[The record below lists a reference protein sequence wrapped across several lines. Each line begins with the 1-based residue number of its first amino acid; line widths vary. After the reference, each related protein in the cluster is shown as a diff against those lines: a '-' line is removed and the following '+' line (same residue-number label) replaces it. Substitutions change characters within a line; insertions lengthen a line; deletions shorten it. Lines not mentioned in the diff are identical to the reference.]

1 MNGNSNRR
9 GRVRDLYVLML
20 SVHGLMRGHGLELGR
35 DADTGGQTLYVIE
48 LAKSLGR
55 HPRVEQVD
63 VLTRLVDDPAVSPDY
78 AVPCEPLG
86 ERASLVRLAC
96 GSRRYLR
103 KESLW
108 NHLDQLIDRTLIYL
122 RQQPRLPD
130 VIHSHYADAGYVGV
144 HLSQLL
150 GIPLV
155 HTGHSLGRCKRQRL
169 LDHGRREQAIDR
181 QFNFIRRIAAE
192 EAVLAHASLVI
203 TSTAQESSEQ
213 YGLYNNHQPART
225 TVIAPGTDTSRFA
238 PPSRE
243 AIPPHIPAL
252 IDRFFAQPRKPL
264 ILAICRPEMRK
275 NLSRLVAAFGESR
288 ELRERANLAIVAG
301 NRDDIRSMD
310 EAQADV
316 LRDLLLDVDRYDLWG
331 SVALP
336 KQHQPDDIP
345 ALYRLAAQRRGVFVN
360 PALTEPFGLTLIE
373 AAASG
378 LPVVATRDGGPPD
391 ILVHCENG
399 VLVDPLASA
408 DIARGLLAVVSD
420 TRTWQRYARRGI
432 GGVARNYT
440 WDAHVDKYLKA
451 VDRVV
456 HRTRK
461 QVRRERVVQRPAA
474 NPMPYVQRMLV
485 SDIDNTLIG
494 DRAGL
499 ATLVRVLRERPRS
512 FGFGVATGRH
522 LPSALEAL
530 RQARVPLPDV
540 LITAVGTEI
549 HYGPGMHSDAG
560 WQRHIQHLWRRDAL
574 AALFE
579 DVPGL
584 MLQSDDQQTEF
595 KLSFDVDPHAMPG
608 LREIDRRLR
617 QVRLHANLVYSHQ
630 AYLDVLPV
638 RASKGQAIRYLAYK
652 WELPLNA
659 FLVAGDSGN
668 DLEMLA
674 GDTQAVVVSNH
685 SAELDTLR
693 GMDQVYFA
701 ATPCASGILEGM
713 THYGLLH
720 APAPDS
726 PKEAACSMP

>member
-1 MNGNSNRR
+1 M
-9 GRVRDLYVLML
+9 RDLYVLML
-20 SVHGLMRGHGLELGR
+20 SVHGLMRGHDLELGR

-48 LAKSLGR
+48 LARALGR

-63 VLTRLVDDPAVSPDY
+63 VLTRLVDDPTVSPDY
-78 AVPCEPLG
+78 AVPTEMLG
-86 ERASLVRLAC
+86 ERARLVRLPF
-96 GSRRYLR
+96 GPRRYLR

-108 NHLDQLIDRTLIYL
+108 NHLDQLVDRTISHL

-130 VIHSHYADAGYVGV
+130 IIHSHYADAGHVGV
-144 HLSQLL
+144 QLSQLL

-169 LDHGRREQAIDR
+169 LDHGRRAQAIER
-181 QFNFIRRIAAE
+181 QFNFVRRIAAE
-192 EAVLAHASLVI
+192 EAALAQASLVV
-203 TSTAQESSEQ
+203 TSTAQESVEQ
-213 YGLYNNHQPART
+213 YGLYDHHQPSRMA
-225 TVIAPGTDTSRFA
+225 VIPPGTDTSRFS
-238 PPSRE
+238 PPGGE
-243 AIPPHIPAL
+243 PIPPHVPAL
-252 IDRFFAQPRKPL
+252 VDRFFTQPKKPL
-264 ILAICRPEMRK
+264 ILAICRPEVRK
-275 NLSRLVAAFGESR
+275 NLGRLVTAFGESPA
-288 ELRERANLAIVAG
+288 LRERANLAIVAG
-301 NRDDIRSMD
+301 NRDDIRSLD

-316 LRDLLLDVDRYDLWG
+316 LTDLLLDVDRYDLWG

-336 KQHQPDDIP
+336 KQHQSDDIP

-391 ILVHCENG
+391 ILAHCENG
-399 VLVDPLASA
+399 VLVDPLDPA

-420 TRTWQRYARRGI
+420 ARTWQRYARHGI
-432 GGVARNYT
+432 NGVARHYT
-440 WDAHVDKYLKA
+440 WDAHVDKYLRA
-451 VDRVV
+451 IDRVV
-456 HRTRK
+456 YRSRK
-461 QVRRERVVQRPAA
+461 QVRRERMAQQLQH

-499 ATLVRVLRERPRS
+499 AALLRVLRERPPS
-512 FGFGVATGRH
+512 DGFGVATGRH
-522 LPSALEAL
+522 LPSALEVL

-540 LITAVGTEI
+540 LITAVGSEI
-549 HYGPGMHSDAG
+549 HYGPDLRPDVG

-579 DVPGL
+579 NLPGL
-584 MLQSDDQQTEF
+584 TLQSDDQQSEY
-595 KLSFDVDPHAMPG
+595 KLSFYVDPAVMPS
-608 LREIDRRLR
+608 LREIDMRLRERRLR
-617 QVRLHANLVYSHQ
+617 ANLIYSHQ
-630 AYLDVLPV
+630 AYLDVLPI

-652 WELPLNA
+652 WSLPLRA

-668 DLEMLA
+668 DLEMLV

-685 SAELDTLR
+685 SIELEKLR

-701 ATPCASGILEGM
+701 ETPCASGILEGM
-713 THYGLLH
+713 AHYGFGFAGRA
-720 APAPDS
+720 APLPQ
-726 PKEAACSMP
+726 PEAA